1 MAAQTPTTLAL
12 IDPSDKGVGYGIYTA
27 VVTSN
32 DTVTLSDFTDLLNI
46 YVINLA
52 TNAEATATKATN
64 VVTVTQ
70 AALTTAKILIF
81 AQGA

>member
-1 MAAQTPTTLAL
+1 MAAQTPTTIVLVN
-12 IDPSDKGVGYGIYTA
+12 PGTTGVGYGIYTA
-27 VVTSN
+27 VVTTS

-52 TNAEATATKATN
+52 DNAAATATKATN
-64 VVTVTQ
+64 VVTIT
-70 AALTTAKILIF
+70 ATLTTAKVLIF